1 MNMTVAAIAIRLLGE
16 PQIDPQQHECL
27 ALNIYHEARGESE
40 EGQIAVAHVT
50 LNRADH
56 SYFPDSVCD
65 VVWQKKQF
73 SWTFVI
79 RNQEPQNEDAWETA
93 QKIAYEV
100 MSGKIEDISN
110 GATFYHS
117 KVVNP
122 SWNSQMEV
130 STVIGKHVF
139 YVWDGTWS

>member
-56 SYFPDSVCD
+56 AYFPDSVCD

-73 SWTFVI
+73 SWTFLI
-79 RNQEPQNEDAWETA
+79 QNQEPQNEDAWQTA
-93 QKIAYEV
+93 QNIALQV

-117 KVVNP
+117 KTVNP
-122 SWNSQMEV
+122 HWTNQMEV